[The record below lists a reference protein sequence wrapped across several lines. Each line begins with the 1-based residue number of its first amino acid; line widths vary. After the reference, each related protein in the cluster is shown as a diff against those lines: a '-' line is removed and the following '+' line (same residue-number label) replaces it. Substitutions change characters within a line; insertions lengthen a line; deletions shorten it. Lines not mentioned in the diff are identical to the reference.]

1 MSSKVNRPVDPKQRD
16 RDVDNKLRLYGI
28 YSGMFVFLF
37 VTLVFKCANLAAGF
51 QNGRLPSNEQ
61 IDAALSSL
69 TDHTKLRSPNQNLSD
84 EGKVILEDFR
94 AVVEEAKRLILVKN
108 HDQVFQE
115 FIWNT
120 TQLGAKG
127 GPQTSA
133 PGVPVS
139 RESANRDAEQARAG
153 FRTLGQ
159 LIITNG

>member
-1 MSSKVNRPVDPKQRD
+1 V
-16 RDVDNKLRLYGI
+16 
-28 YSGMFVFLF
+28 
-37 VTLVFKCANLAAGF
+37 
-51 QNGRLPSNEQ
+51 
-61 IDAALSSL
+61 ALSSL
-69 TDHTKLRSPNQNLSD
+69 IDHGKLRSPNQNLSA

-94 AVVEEAKRLILVKN
+94 TVVEEAKRLILVKN

-115 FIWNT
+115 FVWNT
-120 TQLGAKG
+120 TQLGVKG

-139 RESANRDAEQARAG
+139 KEMVNRDAEQARAG